1 MTAMRRNG
9 GRLSRRAA
17 DFVAAVRANPTLAA
31 VTFEGFLTR
40 LGFSMVGFA
49 LPLFA
54 LSLGMKASEI
64 GVLYAL
70 RTVTTILV
78 KPVMGWAADRFGQK
92 RTLTLA
98 VVLRCVVGLLFVF
111 ASLPWHLYAIRLLQ
125 GAMTA
130 ARDPSATALIAEHGD
145 QRRMAASFAWYSTAR
160 DVGKSLGYGVA
171 GLLIG
176 LTGTFRFVFFVAFL
190 TSCVALVMVI
200 RYVRAPRADA
210 AHAATRR
217 AAGAV
222 DGSRALYRRVLPYE
236 GFGLM
241 VAGSAEMYVR
251 EPRIDGHAEGRG
263 AAPART
269 RAAPAAPARG
279 SWGIYRGLLAYAGF
293 GLMVAGSAEMMAG
306 FFPVIATEYAGLTR
320 QQAGLAVSAS
330 AIVFI
335 VAGPLFGW
343 LSDNVSRK
351 LALGSRSV
359 ANTLSSLMYILFPSF
374 GGFMAAKMV
383 DDTGKAAFRPTWGA
397 VLAEVSAAHPGH
409 RARTITFV
417 DSAYTG
423 GEVVGPLVA
432 GLLLTGF
439 GVPAML
445 GVRAALSIITEI
457 QAVVTLRKG
466 RPGAGLPASD
476 HEPQP
481 PATRSSHLLPA
492 TAPASSVHR

>member
-1 MTAMRRNG
+1 MTATRRG
-9 GRLSRRAA
+9 GARWGRRAA
-17 DFVAAVRANPTLAA
+17 GFIAAVRANPTLAA

-70 RTVTTILV
+70 RSVTVVAV

-92 RTLTLA
+92 RTLMLA
-98 VVLRCVVGLLFVF
+98 VVLRCVIGLLFVF

-145 QRRMAASFAWYSTAR
+145 SRRMAASFAWYSTAR

-176 LTGTFRFVFFVAFL
+176 MTGDFRFVFFVAFL
-190 TSCVALVMVI
+190 TSCIALVTVI
-200 RYVRAPRADA
+200 RYVRAPQ
-210 AHAATRR
+210 
-217 AAGAV
+217 V
-222 DGSRALYRRVLPYE
+222 DG
-236 GFGLM
+236 
-241 VAGSAEMYVR
+241 
-251 EPRIDGHAEGRG
+251 RIETTDAG
-263 AAPART
+263 AAPAPARE
-269 RAAPAAPARG
+269 PAAPRARG
-279 SWGIYRGLLAYAGF
+279 SWAIYRRLLPYAGF

-335 VAGPLFGW
+335 IAGPLFGW

-359 ANTLSSLMYILFPSF
+359 ANTLSSLMYIFLPSF

-397 VLAEVSAAHPGH
+397 VLAEVSASHPGH

-423 GEVVGPLVA
+423 GEVIGPLLA

-439 GVPAML
+439 GVPVML
-445 GVRAALSIITEI
+445 GVRAALSIATEI
-457 QAVVTLRKG
+457 QAIVTLRKG
-466 RPGAGLPASD
+466 RSAADSPPPDRDSAS
-476 HEPQP
+476 
-481 PATRSSHLLPA
+481 PATRASPRVPA
-492 TAPASSVHR
+492 PVPAPSTHR

>member
-1 MTAMRRNG
+1 MNAVGRNAS
-9 GRLSRRAA
+9 RLLQRAA
-17 DFVAAVRANPTLAA
+17 AFVAVVRTNPTLAA
-31 VTFEGFLTR
+31 VTLEGFLTR
-40 LGFSMVGFA
+40 LGFSMVGFT

-70 RTVTTILV
+70 RSVTTVAV

-92 RTLTLA
+92 RTLILA

-111 ASLPWHLYAIRLLQ
+111 VSLPWHLYAIRLLQ

-130 ARDPSATALIAEHGD
+130 ARDPSATALIAKHGN
-145 QRRMAASFAWYSTAR
+145 QRRMAASFAWYTTAR

-176 LTGTFRFVFFVAFL
+176 LTGTFRFVFFIAFL
-190 TSCVALVMVI
+190 TSCAALVIVI
-200 RYVRAPRADA
+200 RYVREERAGEQTQQSPADTAPAQ
-210 AHAATRR
+210 TRTTLS
-217 AAGAV
+217 APSG
-222 DGSRALYRRVLPYE
+222 GSWALYRRLLP
-236 GFGLM
+236 
-241 VAGSAEMYVR
+241 
-251 EPRIDGHAEGRG
+251 
-263 AAPART
+263 
-269 RAAPAAPARG
+269 
-279 SWGIYRGLLAYAGF
+279 YAGF

-330 AIVFI
+330 AIAFI

-359 ANTLSSLMYILFPSF
+359 ANGLSSLMYIFFPSF
-374 GGFMAAKMV
+374 WGFMAAKVV

-397 VLAEVSAAHPGH
+397 ILAEVSAAHPGH

-423 GEVVGPLVA
+423 GEVLGPLLA

-439 GVPAML
+439 GVPVML
-445 GVRAALSIITEI
+445 GVRAALCVVTEI
-457 QAVVTLRKG
+457 QAVLTLRKRPLGVDKPELG
-466 RPGAGLPASD
+466 RESASLVLLAPRPHIPD
-476 HEPQP
+476 ATSP
-481 PATRSSHLLPA
+481 P
-492 TAPASSVHR
+492 SVHS